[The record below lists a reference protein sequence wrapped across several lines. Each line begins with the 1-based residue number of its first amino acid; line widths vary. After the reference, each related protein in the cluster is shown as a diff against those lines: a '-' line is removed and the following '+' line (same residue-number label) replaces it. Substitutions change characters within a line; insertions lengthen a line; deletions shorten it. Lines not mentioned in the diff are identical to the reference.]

1 MRKTRLARLITTL
14 DPAHFTAAETLAV
27 NRPALVA
34 TALCTALTAIVI
46 AFLANSS
53 TQTINPS
60 RNMSTKSA
68 LKIVPRR
75 SAARGHA
82 HHGWLKSYHTL

>member
-1 MRKTRLARLITTL
+1 MCKTRLARLYTAL
-14 DPAHFTAAETLAV
+14 DPAHFTAVDTLAV
-27 NRPALVA
+27 NRPALAA
-34 TALCTALTAIVI
+34 TALCTALAAIVI

-53 TQTINPS
+53 LRNINPS
-60 RNMSTKSA
+60 LNMSTKSA
-68 LKIVPRR
+68 FKIVPRR